1 MNTIF
6 YMSRLPRIEETR
18 RVVARARDY
27 LQCKGIV
34 QHLLQL
40 PTHLG
45 ENEIITT
52 IQQLEGH
59 EHIKN
64 ELISWFQTYTSY
76 QTSINEFNSQD
87 CTQDLLI
94 LLDFYDDKF
103 QAELRYLE
111 QLIHG
116 QETFSDHET

>member
-1 MNTIF
+1 
-6 YMSRLPRIEETR
+6 MSRLPRIEETR
-18 RVVARARDY
+18 LVVARARDY

-45 ENEIITT
+45 ENVIITT
-52 IQQLEGH
+52 IQQLQGH
-59 EHIKN
+59 EHINN
-64 ELISWFQTYTSY
+64 ELMNWFQTYTSY
-76 QTSINEFNSQD
+76 QTTINEFNSQD
-87 CTQDLLI
+87 CTQDLVI

-103 QAELRYLE
+103 QAEFRYLE

-116 QETFSDHET
+116 QETFNDHET